1 MKPILSLLTLTLS
14 LSFIPS
20 VNASSWK
27 PSCWRNSPEE
37 LVCQRADGVYLT
49 NPSILEIAEVYSA
62 DPQVY
67 IDLLNAIDV
76 IDHLQRNRPE
86 LNHF

>member
-1 MKPILSLLTLTLS
+1 MQAILTLLTLTLS
-14 LSFIPS
+14 LSFIPTA
-20 VNASSWK
+20 NAREWK

-37 LVCQRADGVYLT
+37 LVCQRADGVYLH
-49 NPSILEIAEVYSA
+49 NPSILEIAEVYSG

-76 IDHLQRNRPE
+76 IDHLQRNRQE
-86 LNHF
+86 QNHF